1 MSLALV
7 LLVPFALLAV
17 VALVVL
23 LALAA
28 TARPDAEI
36 GAGAAAARRHAVRG
50 GVLAVV
56 VAAAVVLTLGAVAG
70 RVLEGVAE
78 GQVLAVLLL
87 VGATAHTLVLALTEL
102 TWPRPRGHRR
112 SGLLVRR
119 RLADV
124 LPRAALVLTAV
135 LAALVVAVALVG
147 AVVADGSGRALT
159 RASADGTATWSA
171 GPFPGA
177 PYAVPV
183 LLALLVLLAL
193 AAATARLVLARPAV
207 SGADAATDAALRR
220 ASAHRVLRGTAA
232 GCALTLGGL
241 LAVSSS
247 AVRGVADGSAGL
259 VALAVLLAVAAALA
273 VLTGVLL
280 PAVPAPRVPARAAD
294 PVGLAA

>member
-7 LLVPFALLAV
+7 LLVPFALLVV

-23 LALAA
+23 LVLAA

-36 GAGAAAARRHAVRG
+36 GAGAAAARRHAIRG
-50 GVLAVV
+50 GTLAVV
-56 VAAAVVLTLGAVAG
+56 VAAVVVLTLGVLAG
-70 RVLEGVAE
+70 RVLDGVAE

-87 VGATAHTLVLALTEL
+87 VGAAAHTLVLALTEL
-102 TWPRPRGHRR
+102 TWPRPHGDRR

-119 RLADV
+119 RLVDV
-124 LPRAALVLTAV
+124 LPRPALVLTAA
-135 LAALVVAVALVG
+135 LASLVVVVALVG
-147 AVVADGSGRALT
+147 TVVADGSGTALT

-183 LLALLVLLAL
+183 LVGLLVLLGL

-207 SGADAATDAALRR
+207 AGADAATDAALRR

-232 GCALTLGGL
+232 GCALTLAGL

-247 AVRGVADGSAGL
+247 AVRGVAHGSTGL
-259 VALAVLLAVAAALA
+259 AVLAAALAVVAGLA

-280 PAVPAPRVPARAAD
+280 PAVPAPRVPAPAAD